1 MKNLSLTRWFQR
13 QKSNNNTGAGKPV
26 KNYANVSILIVDDSR
41 TQLYAMERMLQ
52 SVGIKTVTAENG
64 KQGILMARHKK
75 PDLIL
80 MDIVMPEING
90 FQATRYLTRQPDT
103 CHIPIIIISGS
114 DQECDKAWGLKLG
127 AREYMSKPVEKTEL
141 LAKID
146 ALLSAAP
153 KARPMPAEHQVESI
167 LQAV

>member
-1 MKNLSLTRWFQR
+1 MKNMSLKRWFQR
-13 QKSNNNTGAGKPV
+13 SKSSNGDSTAQAAGYQNT
-26 KNYANVSILIVDDSR
+26 SILIVDDSR
-41 TQLYAMERMLQ
+41 TQLYSMERMLQ
-52 SVGIKTVTAENG
+52 SVGINTVTAENG

-103 CHIPIIIISGS
+103 AHIPIIIISGS
-114 DQECDKAWGLKLG
+114 NQESDKAWGLKLG
-127 AREYMSKPVEKTEL
+127 AREFMNKPVDKVEL
-141 LAKID
+141 LGKID
-146 ALLSAAP
+146 RLLREKP
-153 KARPMPAEHQVESI
+153 KQIPAERGVEDM